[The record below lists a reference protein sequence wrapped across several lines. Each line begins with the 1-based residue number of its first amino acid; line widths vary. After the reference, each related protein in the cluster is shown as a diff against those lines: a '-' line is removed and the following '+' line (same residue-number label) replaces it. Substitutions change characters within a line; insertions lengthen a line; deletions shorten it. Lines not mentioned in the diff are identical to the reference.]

1 MEKFIHWLLAG
12 AVARYNK
19 NNIVPPNENE
29 YAKNIAKMEKEYI
42 DSKYEKVV
50 RKIDDLS
57 KKHRMDIA
65 AKAATA
71 NKL

>member
-12 AVARYNK
+12 AVAQYNK